1 MKNMSNEVNT
11 AGQVIYDI
19 EARKSYLQITDED
32 AKRMMAI
39 KPLAEANVD
48 TILDRLYEHFVSFNS
63 TKAFLQSDKHITNLK
78 SAQRKFFMKIMDGKY
93 DHDFLEGRISVGRT
107 HERIGLEPEWY
118 IGAYSRYINLI
129 LPFIVEEMK
138 GKPQAITQ
146 HVSSLVKIIFLDMGL
161 AIDTYIE
168 AMKIRENNLKQQF
181 IGNLS
186 QFSGSLSEAT
196 NSIVSATSQ
205 QSATASEQ
213 ATSVQEV
220 SATVAEVKQ
229 TSIQAVD
236 HASKV
241 ISSAEG
247 AVVASKEGTQ
257 AVEESI
263 HGMHDIQKQ
272 VEAIAEKI
280 LGLSEQTQQ
289 IGEIIQSVNEIAE
302 QSKLLALNAAIE
314 AARAGEH
321 GKGFS
326 VVASEIRTLADQ
338 SKQATNQVRGILGE
352 IQKATNSAVIAT
364 EEGGKKVDSGVLL
377 ANRAGENIHRLAQ
390 AIAESA
396 DSGRLISS
404 SSQQQTAGVEQIAVA
419 MQQISQATKDAL
431 NAVKKT
437 EEVAHSLRQLSG
449 NIDELIESFSTV
461 KKLEVEW
468 KLA

>member
-1 MKNMSNEVNT
+1 M
-11 AGQVIYDI
+11 
-19 EARKSYLQITDED
+19 
-32 AKRMMAI
+32 
-39 KPLAEANVD
+39 
-48 TILDRLYEHFVSFNS
+48 
-63 TKAFLQSDKHITNLK
+63 
-78 SAQRKFFMKIMDGKY
+78 
-93 DHDFLEGRISVGRT
+93 
-107 HERIGLEPEWY
+107 
-118 IGAYSRYINLI
+118 
-129 LPFIVEEMK
+129 
-138 GKPQAITQ
+138 
-146 HVSSLVKIIFLDMGL
+146 DMGF

-181 IGNLS
+181 IENLS
-186 QFSGSLSEAT
+186 SFSSSLADAT
-196 NSIVSATSQ
+196 TAIVTATAQ
-205 QSATASEQ
+205 QSATSSEQ

-229 TSIQAVD
+229 TSIQALD

-263 HGMHDIQKQ
+263 HGMHDIQRQ

-280 LGLSEQTQQ
+280 LSLSEQTQQ

-364 EEGGKKVDSGVLL
+364 EEGGKKVDAGVAL
-377 ANRAGENIHRLAQ
+377 ANSAGENIHRLSQ
-390 AIAESA
+390 AIGESA

-419 MQQISQATKDAL
+419 MQQISQATRDAL
-431 NAVKKT
+431 AAVKRT

-449 NIDELIESFSTV
+449 NMDSLIESFKTV
-461 KKLEVEW
+461 QKHKVEW